1 MTLDHLFSTS
11 SIQIRPD
18 KTAMHPQPIAVLL
31 ILSSQLLS
39 AQNPSHRVPPQP
51 SDPNPATPAN
61 LSDHQVYDPLLDLP
75 PLPRA
80 RVSLIGGTVTRL
92 DHVQDQLTVQPFG
105 GKQQM
110 RFAFDVRTRFYR
122 DNQVASEREIK
133 PGQRI
138 HVDSMLDGSRM
149 FAKSIWIET
158 GTPNGNGRGQVLA
171 YDRQNGI
178 LTVRDELSSQSLKFR
193 VDKNMQIRQG
203 SETRS
208 ISELREGSLVSL
220 VFGPEQEQYGTV
232 QQISL
237 LAQPGSQYSFFG
249 RVTYLDL
256 SQKMIAVEN
265 QSDNQTYEI
274 HLQNLPGGSIRGLRQ
289 GSMVDISAVF
299 DGTRYVVQTIELAPA
314 PQAPVR

>member
-1 MTLDHLFSTS
+1 
-11 SIQIRPD
+11 
-18 KTAMHPQPIAVLL
+18 MHPQRIAVLL
-31 ILSSQLLS
+31 ILASQMLS
-39 AQNPSHRVPPQP
+39 AQNPSDQVPPQT
-51 SDPNPATPAN
+51 SDPNPATPAHSSN
-61 LSDHQVYDPLLDLP
+61 HQDYDPLLDLP

-92 DHVQDQLTVQPFG
+92 DRVQDQMTVRPFG
-105 GKQQM
+105 GKQQI
-110 RFAFDVRTRFYR
+110 RFAFDVRTRFDP
-122 DNQVASEREIK
+122 DNQPASEREIK
-133 PGQRI
+133 AGQRVYI
-138 HVDSMLDGSRM
+138 DSMLDGNRV
-149 FAKSIWIET
+149 FAKRIWIET
-158 GTPNGNGRGQVLA
+158 GTPNGSGRGQVLA

-203 SETRS
+203 NETRS
-208 ISELREGSLVSL
+208 ISDLREGSLVSL

-237 LAQPGSQYSFFG
+237 LAQPGSEYSFFG
-249 RVTYLDL
+249 KVTYLDL

-299 DGTRYVVQTIELAPA
+299 DGTRYVVQRIELAPR

>member
-1 MTLDHLFSTS
+1 MTLDHLFSIS
-11 SIQIRPD
+11 SIQIRAD
-18 KTAMHPQPIAVLL
+18 KTDMRPQRIAVLL
-31 ILSSQLLS
+31 ILSGQLLS
-39 AQNPSHRVPPQP
+39 AQNPSDQVPPQS
-51 SDPNPATPAN
+51 SDRNPATPAHSSN
-61 LSDHQVYDPLLDLP
+61 HQDYDPLLDLP

-92 DHVQDQLTVQPFG
+92 DRVQDQMTVRPFG

-110 RFAFDVRTRFYR
+110 RFAFDVRTRFDR
-122 DNQVASEREIK
+122 DNQPASEREIK
-133 PGQRI
+133 AGQRVYI
-138 HVDSMLDGSRM
+138 DSMLDGNRV
-149 FAKSIWIET
+149 FAKRIWIET
-158 GTPNGNGRGQVLA
+158 GTPNGSGRGQVLA

-178 LTVRDELSSQSLKFR
+178 LTVQDELSSQSLKFR

-203 SETRS
+203 NETRS
-208 ISELREGSLVSL
+208 ISDLREGSLVSL

-237 LAQPGSQYSFFG
+237 LAQPGSEYSFFG
-249 RVTYLDL
+249 KVTYLDL

-299 DGTRYVVQTIELAPA
+299 DGTRYVVQRIELAPR